1 VKGDFRKPAGYPA
14 HVPDTDRPGP
24 SPSLLIPWPLLRPAR
39 CSAIRRRL
47 AGCHPDRRSMRRAH
61 TSTGPPCSTSTP
73 RPCVPSWPTA
83 ATLPPPPGH
92 PARRYA
98 SAGALATWAWRTTSM
113 PPTRGPSAA
122 VGCHVGG
129 CSRAASSRRSSTVSQ
144 RMSAQRAQPVM
155 RPLLTLLLYGSGLR
169 RAEVV
174 ALDLTDHDR

>member
-1 VKGDFRKPAGYPA
+1 MKGDFRKPAGYPA

-61 TSTGPPCSTSTP
+61 TSTGQPCSTSTP
-73 RPCVPSWPTA
+73 RPCVPSWPMA